1 MRDAGQGPVEGRGW
15 GRANASGR
23 RVTLGHVR
31 VMAPEADTRADMI
44 PATGLTGDAAA
55 LPDYPAI
62 QRPPTRP
69 PAHLQLMEALEAR
82 SEDILET
89 ALSFSRSTQ
98 PEYC

>member
-1 MRDAGQGPVEGRGW
+1 MGGGGC

-55 LPDYPAI
+55 LPDCPAI
-62 QRPPTRP
+62 QRPPTRAP
-69 PAHLQLMEALEAR
+69 RHTWAD
-82 SEDILET
+82 EDVEGAMYRGFRGCIDL
-89 ALSFSRSTQ
+89 FSN
-98 PEYC
+98 YIN